1 MKRYYR
7 PILSARHALSADAV
21 QFAATRLWF
30 DRAEVFTRGAGSHVV
45 DICDVPSEI
54 MHRWHHKR
62 APIAGLDFTKPVI
75 MGILNVTPDSFSDG
89 GAFQAVDIAV
99 QHGKAMQAAGANIID
114 IGGESTR
121 PGADLVP
128 ADVEISRVAPV
139 IARLVAEMNAP
150 ISLDTRKAEVAQAGL
165 KVGAGII
172 NDVSGFTFDRE
183 LMPTCAKHNAPV
195 CVMHAQGD
203 PKTMQVNP
211 QYDHVVADVYD
222 FLETQ
227 IDRLVACGVSRS
239 QIIADPGIGF
249 GKTLDHNLQL
259 LNQIGVFHSLGVPIL
274 LGVSRKGMIKT
285 IGNAPNAQ
293 DRMAGSIAVALA
305 ALEQGVQIFR
315 VHDVAETKQAFAL
328 WQAVQTGEW
337 HGA

>member
-30 DRAEVFTRGAGSHVV
+30 DRAEVFTRDAGSHVV
-45 DICDVPSEI
+45 DICDVPTEI

-99 QHGKAMQAAGANIID
+99 QHGKAMHAAGANIID

>member
-1 MKRYYR
+1 MKQYYR
-7 PILSARHALSADAV
+7 PILSSKSATSKRAK
-21 QFAATRLWF
+21 QFAGTRLWF
-30 DRAEVFTRGAGSHVV
+30 EAARVLGRDGTDHWV
-45 DICDVPSEI
+45 DVSDVPQEI
-54 MHRWHHKR
+54 IDLWTMPR
-62 APIAGLDFTKPVI
+62 APIAGLDFTQPQI

-89 GAFQAVDIAV
+89 GKFADHEVAVAQARTLRD
-99 QHGKAMQAAGANIID
+99 QGAAILD

-121 PGADLVP
+121 PGADVVP
-128 ADVEISRVAPV
+128 DDVEIARTSPV
-139 IARLVAEMNAP
+139 IAALGADFGVP
-150 ISLDTRKAEVAQAGL
+150 ISLDTRKSCVAEVGIPAGAQ
-165 KVGAGII
+165 II
-172 NDVSGFTFDRE
+172 NDVSGFTFDPK
-183 LMPTCAKHNAPV
+183 LIDVCVKHRTPV

-203 PKTMQVNP
+203 PKTMQDNP
-211 QYDHVVADVYD
+211 RYDHVVLDVYD

-227 IDRLVACGVSRS
+227 IDRLVRAGVPRG

-249 GKTLDHNLQL
+249 GKTLDHNLLL
-259 LNQIGVFHSLGVPIL
+259 LNHIGMFHSLGVPIL

-293 DRMAGSIAVALA
+293 DRVPGSVAVALA
-305 ALEQGVQIFR
+305 AVEQGVQIFR